1 MPPLSTRVQVLL
13 TDEQYK
19 ALQALAQA
27 RRKPLSV
34 LLRETVVDHLLK
46 EARREVKQRAVEE
59 IAGMDLPVSD
69 WEEMEEEIVRAHS
82 VVRGRA

>member
-27 RRKPLSV
+27 RRRPLSV
-34 LLRETVVDHLLK
+34 LLRETVVDHLLG
-46 EARREVKQRAVEE
+46 EARREAKQRAVEE

-69 WEEMEEEIVRAHS
+69 WEEMEEEIIRAHW

>member
-1 MPPLSTRVQVLL
+1 MAGLRRRVQVLL
-13 TDEQYK
+13 TDEQYR

-27 RRKPLSV
+27 RSKPLSV
-34 LLRETVVDHLLK
+34 LLREAVVEQLLK
-46 EARREVKQRAVEE
+46 EARREVKRRAVEE

-69 WEEMEEEIVRAHS
+69 WEEMEEEIIRAHS

>member
-1 MPPLSTRVQVLL
+1 MPHLSTRVQVLL
-13 TDEQYK
+13 TDEQYR

-34 LLRETVVDHLLK
+34 LLRETVVDYLLR

-59 IAGMDLPVSD
+59 IAEMDLPVSD

-82 VVRGRA
+82 VARGRA